1 MNSKLPKLPNQPKSQ
16 ILFYKKG
23 STKDFIRRHFGKIVF
38 LAKGVSRKSVFL
50 YTHSDREDM
59 SHNSV
64 ESEIRRRPVPEKA
77 DWDSLFLILAEYL

>member
-1 MNSKLPKLPNQPKSQ
+1 M
-16 ILFYKKG
+16 
-23 STKDFIRRHFGKIVF
+23 KDFDKVVF

-64 ESEIRRRPVPEKA
+64 ESEIRHRPLPEKA
-77 DWDSLFLILAEYL
+77 DWNSLFLILDEYL